1 MRGWLLQPSPG
12 AAGRGTRLEW
22 RQDLPEPHA
31 GPGQVRIRVSACG
44 VCRTDLHEV
53 DGELPLSHP
62 VVPGHQ
68 VVGRID
74 EVGPGVTGF
83 RPGERVGVPWLWSSC
98 GRCAYCRQGR
108 ENLCES
114 PRFTG
119 LDVDGGYAEWT
130 VAPEEALLPLPPAY
144 DDAEA
149 APLLCAGLIGYRS
162 LRLSGVEPGGRL
174 GLFGFGASA
183 HLTLQV
189 ARHMGIEVYVFSRGE
204 AHRRLA
210 LELGAAWAGSAG
222 EEPPHPLDGAITF
235 APAGA
240 LLPAALSSLR
250 RGATLAIN
258 AVHMD
263 RLPEMPYQLLYHER
277 SLRSVANLTREDG
290 RRFMAIAGAVRLE
303 VRVEPFPLEGAAEAL
318 AAVRQSRL
326 EGSAV
331 LLA

>member
-1 MRGWLLQPSPG
+1 MRGWLLDPSRSE
-12 AAGRGTRLEW
+12 GRLRWQE
-22 RQDLPEPHA
+22 DLPEPHA
-31 GPGQVRIRVSACG
+31 GAGEVRVRVAACG
-44 VCRTDLHEV
+44 VCHTDLHEL
-53 DGELPLSHP
+53 DGELPPPRP

-74 EVGPGVTGF
+74 ELGEGVEGL
-83 RPGERVGVPWLWSSC
+83 RAGMRVGVPWLWSSC
-98 GRCAYCRQGR
+98 GRCEYCRRGE

-119 LDVDGGYAEWT
+119 LHVDGGYAEWM
-130 VAPEEALLPLPPAY
+130 VAPAEAVLPLPEIY

-189 ARHMGIEVYVFSRGE
+189 ARRMGMEVYVFSRGE

-210 LELGAAWAGSAG
+210 LELGASWAGAAG
-222 EEPPHPLDGAITF
+222 EEPPHLLDGAITF

-240 LLPAALSSLR
+240 VVPPALAVLR
-250 RGATLAIN
+250 RGGTLAIN

-263 RLPEMPYQLLYHER
+263 RLPEMPYRLLYHER
-277 SLRSVANLTREDG
+277 SLKTVANLTREDG
-290 RRFMAIAGAVRLE
+290 RRFMAVAGAGRLE
-303 VRVEPFPLEGAAEAL
+303 VRVEAFPLERAPEAL
-318 AAVRQSRL
+318 EAVRRSRL
-326 EGSAV
+326 QGSAV
-331 LLA
+331 LLV

>member
-1 MRGWLLQPSPG
+1 MRGWLLEPSG
-12 AAGRGTRLEW
+12 GGVALRFREE
-22 RQDLPEPHA
+22 LPEPHA
-31 GPGQVRIRVSACG
+31 GPGEVRLRVSACG
-44 VCRTDLHEV
+44 VCRTDLHEL
-53 DGELPLSHP
+53 DGELPPPRP

-74 EVGPGVTGF
+74 EVGEGVEGLHPGM
-83 RPGERVGVPWLWSSC
+83 RVGLPWLWSAC
-98 GRCAYCRQGR
+98 GRCDYCRRGQ

-130 VAPEEALLPLPPAY
+130 VAPAEAVLPLPEIY
-144 DDAEA
+144 DDVEA

-174 GLFGFGASA
+174 GLYGFGASA

-189 ARHMGIEVYVFSRGE
+189 ARRLGMEVYVFSRSE

-210 LELGAAWAGSAG
+210 LELGARWAGAAG

-235 APAGA
+235 APAGD
-240 LLPAALSSLR
+240 LLPLALASLR
-250 RGATLAIN
+250 RGGTLAIN

-263 RLPEMPYQLLYHER
+263 RLPEMSYGLLYHER
-277 SLRSVANLTREDG
+277 SLKSVANLTREDG
-290 RRFMAIAGAVRLE
+290 RRFLAIAGAARLE
-303 VRVEPFPLEGAAEAL
+303 VRARPYPLERAPEAL
-318 AAVRQSRL
+318 EAVRR
-326 EGSAV
+326 SAV
-331 LLA
+331 EGGAVLVV